1 LNQAPAR
8 ASILYCDHAGGLAPI
23 LRTLSVGVILDSGQ
37 VYVGHAY
44 NDGMDEAR
52 RHRVPVEVARY
63 GDQLSF
69 DENRVAIL
77 SPCTRATGGKR
88 CEREFYRR
96 LSTAKQVP
104 QRRKAKARVR
114 PDALDIL

>member
-77 SPCTRATGGKR
+77 SPCTRATGGKTMWTR
-88 CEREFYRR
+88 I
-96 LSTAKQVP
+96 LSSFIHRNKSAAAAEGKSPSTS
-104 QRRKAKARVR
+104 
-114 PDALDIL
+114 